1 MFAVD
6 KNGKYLFF
14 TVSTLRNVQKLG
26 AEVAQ

>member
-14 TVSTLRNVQKLG
+14 TTLTLRDVQKLG